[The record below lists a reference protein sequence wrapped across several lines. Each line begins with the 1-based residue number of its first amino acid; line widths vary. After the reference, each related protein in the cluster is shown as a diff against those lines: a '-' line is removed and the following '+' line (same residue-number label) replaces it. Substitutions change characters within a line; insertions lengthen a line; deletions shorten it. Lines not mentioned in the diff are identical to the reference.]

1 MARKL
6 VFVSSALVAALA
18 CGSAVYALGGEEPE
32 VGASG
37 PAQPEL
43 VVQCNGGAQK
53 AAIVRTRDT
62 EQTLATEGVD
72 TPVADMTISR
82 FVPAGDF
89 DTFVVTFSSQTE
101 LNGAGVD
108 DSIEVQVNANGVAM
122 APIGSVSFAGTAQRE
137 SHSATFCRRLS
148 GGTSGTTYTFTATWR
163 LFDFSA
169 NSTLSGVFDDTT
181 LHVEVDN

>member
-1 MARKL
+1 MGRKL
-6 VFVSSALVAALA
+6 VFVSSALVVALA
-18 CGSAVYALGGEEPE
+18 CGSAVYALGGDDPE
-32 VGASG
+32 VGTSG
-37 PAQPEL
+37 AAQPEL
-43 VVQCNGGAQK
+43 VVQCNGGSQK
-53 AAIVRTRDT
+53 AVVVRTRDT

-108 DSIEVQVNANGVAM
+108 DSIEVQVNANGAPM
-122 APIGSVSFAGTAQRE
+122 APVGSVSFAGTAQRE

-148 GGTSGTTYTFTATWR
+148 GGTSGTTYTITATWR
-163 LFDFSA
+163 LFDLGA
-169 NSTLSGVFDDTT
+169 NNTLSGVFDDTT
-181 LHVEVDN
+181 LHLEVDN